1 MLHDDVTT
9 VVGKGMQAYINEPYL
24 KDSTKIYYRPGPE
37 KSLDDKVVCSAEKPF
52 HPEGG
57 IRQLKGNLGK
67 SVVKVSSVTEKHM
80 VVEAPAMVFDDQYD
94 LITAFKEG
102 ELHKDFI
109 AVIRFQG
116 PRAKGMPELHKL
128 NPTLT
133 VLQNLGFKVGLVTD
147 GRMSGAS
154 GKVPSAIH
162 CVPEATEGGMMAKL
176 QNGDPLLLDCNKGIL
191 QCLNEAEVSQRT
203 AVPAPPMAK
212 GSGRELFDNIRA
224 LLSSSDTGATIF

>member
-1 MLHDDVTT
+1 
-9 VVGKGMQAYINEPYL
+9 
-24 KDSTKIYYRPGPE
+24 
-37 KSLDDKVVCSAEKPF
+37 
-52 HPEGG
+52 
-57 IRQLKGNLGK
+57 
-67 SVVKVSSVTEKHM
+67 
-80 VVEAPAMVFDDQYD
+80 MVFDDQYD

-128 NPTLT
+128 NPTLS

-162 CVPEATEGGMMAKL
+162 CTPEATEGGLMAKL

-191 QCLNEAEVSQRT
+191 QCLNEGEVSQRT
-203 AVPAPPMAK
+203 AVPSPPTAK

-224 LLSSSDTGATIF
+224 LLSPSDTGATIF